1 MLGEQVGLGVK
12 SRLCK
17 ASWGFIL
24 SVMGS
29 FISLGH
35 LRSKC
40 QEVIKE
46 VRFVE
51 GDACDGYRREGAGGE
66 TL

>member
-1 MLGEQVGLGVK
+1 
-12 SRLCK
+12 
-17 ASWGFIL
+17 
-24 SVMGS
+24 MGS

-46 VRFVE
+46 VRRFV
-51 GDACDGYRREGAGGE
+51 GGNARDGYRREGAGGE
-66 TL
+66 NL